1 VTAVHQFVPVLAGRD
16 AIGRHTFAARDLMRA
31 AGYESEIYAEELR
44 PELLGQARPIEDLPR
59 RDDSWLLY
67 QCSTG
72 SELGSHLADH
82 GEAVIVNYHN
92 ITPAELFM
100 PWEPLVGREM
110 LKAREQLATVAP
122 KARGALAVSSY
133 NAAELVALDCPHV
146 EVAPILLDLTDLDEA
161 PDRNTADRLERYKA
175 TTGGSDWLF
184 VGRIAPNKAQH
195 DLVLALAAYRETFD
209 PNARLWLVGS
219 SSSHHYQTRIGDLID
234 DLGLK
239 DAVHLVG
246 SSSPA
251 ELIAYYAAADV
262 FVSVSDHEGFC
273 VPVLEAM
280 HCRVPVAAYH
290 AGAIPETLAGAGLCL
305 SSKRPLDVASAVGR
319 VLGDAPLREAMVARG
334 TARAHDL
341 GLARSGPRFLAALE
355 RVMAA

>member
-1 VTAVHQFVPVLAGRD
+1 MTAVHQFVPVLAGRD
-16 AIGRHTFAARDLMRA
+16 AIGRHTFAARDLLRA

-44 PELLGQARPIEDLPR
+44 PELIGQAKPIEDLPR
-59 RDDSWLLY
+59 GDDIWLLY

-110 LKAREQLATVAP
+110 LKARQQLARVVP
-122 KARGALAVSSY
+122 KARGALAVSSF

-161 PDRNTADRLERYKA
+161 PDRLTAARLARCKA
-175 TTGGSDWLF
+175 NGGSDWLF

-195 DLVLALAAYRETFD
+195 ELVLALAAYRATVD

-219 SSSHHYQTRIGDLID
+219 SSSHHYQTRIGDLIA
-234 DLGLK
+234 DLGLQ
-239 DAVHLVG
+239 DAVHVVG

-251 ELIAYYAAADV
+251 QLIAYYAAADV
-262 FVSVSDHEGFC
+262 FVCVSDHEGFC

-280 HCRVPVAAYH
+280 HRQVPVVAYH

-305 SSKRPLDVASAVGR
+305 ASKRPLDVASGVGR
-319 VLGDAPLREAMVARG
+319 VLGDTSLREAMVAKG
-334 TARAHDL
+334 TARARDL
-341 GLARSGPRFLAALE
+341 DLARSGPRFLDALE